1 MLNFI
6 IKDIQKEEYK
16 EWDEFVDDSPYGT
29 IFHKTYWLESF
40 GEDFKIYGCFKDNK
54 LFAGLPVIFI
64 DSSLGVR
71 SIYHPELTA
80 YLGIVFKE
88 LQDKYVSEISQ
99 RKEVCTIIAKKLK
112 DDFDDLYIKFSPNFN
127 DLQSFIWEGFS
138 AFVKYTYILDIE
150 DLESVWMNMSTK
162 RRNNMRRAKR
172 DMICIDEEDKFDE
185 ILSIQQTSYERLGVD
200 IDFQTIASRHHE
212 ILKQK
217 KKCHFF
223 LAKKATGEPVA
234 GAYMIWDN
242 KRSYYIIG
250 GYDHIKSHH
259 GALTLAV
266 WEAIRYTKEE
276 LNLNQFDF
284 VGSMVPDVE
293 NYFRKFGGILTPYY
307 AIRWSNKKA
316 NLVRQA
322 KKYSNFAL
330 KKLRIK

>member
-1 MLNFI
+1 MSNFI
-6 IKDIQKEEYK
+6 IREIQKDEYD
-16 EWDEFVDDSPYGT
+16 EWDKFVDDSTYGT

-40 GEDFKIYGCFKDNK
+40 KENFKVYGCFKDNK
-54 LFAGLPVIFI
+54 LFAGLPVISI
-64 DSSLGVR
+64 DSGLRVR

-88 LQDKYVSEISQ
+88 LQDKYVTVSSQ
-99 RKEVCTIIAKKLK
+99 IKEVCATIAKKLK
-112 DDFDDLYIKFSPNFN
+112 ADFDEVYIKFPPYFN
-127 DLQSFIWEGFS
+127 DLQSFIWEGFH

-150 DLESVWMNMSTK
+150 NLDSVWMNMSTK

-172 DMICIDEEDKFDE
+172 DKICIDEDDKFDE
-185 ILSIQQTSYERLGVD
+185 ILSIQQTSYERIGVD
-200 IDFQTIASRHHE
+200 IDFQTIALRHHE
-212 ILKQK
+212 ILKK
-217 KKCHFF
+217 NKKCHFF
-223 LAKKATGEPVA
+223 LSKKATGEPVG
-234 GAYMIWDN
+234 GAYIIWDN

-266 WEAIRYTKEE
+266 WEAIRYTKEQ

-284 VGSMVPDVE
+284 VGSMVPEVE
-293 NYFRKFGGILTPYY
+293 NYFRKFGGLLTPYY

-316 NLVRQA
+316 NLLRKV

-330 KKLRIK
+330 KKLRVK